1 MFTSDL
7 KRKASEGTDSKVYI
21 ELVGS
26 NNKVTERIWLDKNVS
41 VSKNKDLF
49 ETGQCD
55 EFLIKTK
62 NFKKVSQIRI
72 GHDNSGFG
80 SGWHLSRVEVINKS
94 DSKQYE
100 FPCNRWL
107 AKDEDD
113 KKIERIIDAVEKPS
127 GNLVDERKRSTTSS
141 KQSKS
146 EKLFSDSSTSET
158 TDSIL
163 KKRK

>member
-7 KRKASEGTDSKVYI
+7 KRKSSEGTDAKVYI

-41 VSKNKDLF
+41 VSGNKNLF

-55 EFLIKTK
+55 EFLIKAKKLK
-62 NFKKVSQIRI
+62 NVVQVRI

-80 SGWHLSRVEVINKS
+80 SGWHLNRVEIVNKS
-94 DSKQYE
+94 DSRLYE

-113 KKIERIIDAVEKPS
+113 KKIERTLDAVAKPNEK
-127 GNLVDERKRSTTSS
+127 LVAEDKRSAASS